1 MSGILED
8 ISEDES
14 SSSAIGAFGVAAADA
29 VDAAMRLFI
38 RRSNRA
44 QSLGVLGF
52 SQNGLGPEWKMLGT

>member
-1 MSGILED
+1 MSGISED
-8 ISEDES
+8 ISEGES
-14 SSSAIGAFGVAAADA
+14 SSSAVVGVLTL
-29 VDAAMRLFI
+29 DAAMRLFI